1 MGRQAGRQAG
11 KPTKG
16 THRKDLNNL
25 LKGVKKLK
33 HLNCFPL
40 TLKEAVHALLLEQS

>member
-1 MGRQAGRQAG
+1 MGQAGRQAG
-11 KPTKG
+11 NPTKG
-16 THRKDLNNL
+16 THRKD